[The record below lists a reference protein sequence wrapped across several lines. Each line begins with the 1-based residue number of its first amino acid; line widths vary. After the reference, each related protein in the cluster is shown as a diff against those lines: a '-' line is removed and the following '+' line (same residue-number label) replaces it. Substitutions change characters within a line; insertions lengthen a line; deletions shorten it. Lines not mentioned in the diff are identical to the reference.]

1 LTAEKVLVNS
11 EEFMK
16 LASLKDGRAI
26 VTDGTRFTPLSSLG
40 FSGSML
46 EFVQAGESALENLK
60 TNLAGVGFH
69 ENLEMHALARP
80 IAKPTKVICIGLN
93 YRDHAIE
100 AGMAIPS
107 VPVVFSRF
115 NSTLLDPFEAIGHD
129 SSLTSEL
136 DYEVELVIVIG
147 KTGKRIPKENAM
159 QHVLGYSVCNDVS
172 ARDLQMGKDTS
183 GQWTRG
189 KNVDAT
195 CPIGPWIVCRDEIPD
210 PQNLKLGCSVNGVML
225 QNSSTSEM
233 IFGVEELVYRLSFWF
248 TLEAGDVIITGTPVG
263 VGFARKPPIF
273 LKPGDV
279 AKVWVEGIGE
289 IENKVIEVNA

>member
-1 LTAEKVLVNS
+1 
-11 EEFMK
+11 MK

-26 VTDGTRFTPLSSLG
+26 VTDGTRFTPLASLG

-46 EFVQAGESALENLK
+46 EFVQAGDAALENLK

-69 ENLEMHALARP
+69 ENLELHSLARP
-80 IAKPTKVICIGLN
+80 IARPTKVLCIGLN

-100 AGMAIPS
+100 SGMAIPS

-115 NSTLLDPFEAIGHD
+115 NSTLLDPFEAIEHD
-129 SSLTSEL
+129 SSLTIEL

-147 KTGKRIPKENAM
+147 KTGKRIARESAM

-195 CPIGPWIVCRDEIPD
+195 CPIGPWIVTKDEIPD
-210 PQNLKLGCSVNGVML
+210 PQNLKLGCSVNGVVL

-233 IFGVEELVYRLSFWF
+233 IFGVEELVHRLSFWF

-273 LKPGDV
+273 LKPGDDS
-279 AKVWVEGIGE
+279 KVWVEGIGE
-289 IENKVIEVNA
+289 IENKVVEVNA

>member
-1 LTAEKVLVNS
+1 
-11 EEFMK
+11 MK

-26 VTDGTRFTPLSSLG
+26 VTDGTRFTPLSNLG
-40 FSGSML
+40 FLGSML
-46 EFVQAGESALENLK
+46 EFVQAGETALENIK
-60 TNLAGVGFH
+60 AKLADVGFQ
-69 ENLEMHALARP
+69 EILELYDLARP
-80 IAKPTKVICIGLN
+80 IFKPTKVICIGLN

-107 VPVVFSRF
+107 VPVVFTRF
-115 NSTLLDPFEAIGHD
+115 NSTLLDPFEDIQHD

-147 KTGKRIPKENAM
+147 KTGKRIAKENAM
-159 QHVLGYSVCNDVS
+159 NHVLGYSICNDVS

-195 CPIGPWIVCRDEIPD
+195 CPIGPWIVTKDEIPD
-210 PQNLKLGCSVNGVML
+210 PQNLKLGCTVNGVTL

-233 IFGVEELVYRLSFWF
+233 IFGVEELVHRLSFWF

-279 AKVWVEGIGE
+279 TKVWVEGIGE
-289 IENKVIEVNA
+289 IENKIVEVNA

>member
-1 LTAEKVLVNS
+1 
-11 EEFMK
+11 MK

-26 VTDGTRFTPLSSLG
+26 VTDGTGFTPLSSLG

-46 EFVQAGESALENLK
+46 EFIEAGGMALEHIKGKL
-60 TNLAGVGFH
+60 LVVGFQ
-69 ENLEMHALARP
+69 ENLEMHKLARP

-107 VPVVFSRF
+107 VPVVFTRF
-115 NSTLLDPFEAIGHD
+115 NSTLLDPFEDIGHD

-147 KTGKRIPKENAM
+147 KTGKRIPKELAM

-195 CPIGPWIVCRDEIPD
+195 CPIGPWIVTKDEIPD
-210 PQNLKLGCSVNGVML
+210 PQNLKLGCTVNGVIL

-233 IFGVEELVYRLSFWF
+233 IFGVEELVHRLSFWF

-279 AKVWVEGIGE
+279 TKVWVEGIGE
-289 IENKVIEVNA
+289 IENKIVEVNA

>member
-1 LTAEKVLVNS
+1 
-11 EEFMK
+11 MK

-40 FSGSML
+40 FEGSML
-46 EFVQAGESALENLK
+46 GFIRAGEEVFEEVK
-60 TNLAGVGFH
+60 TNLAGIGFH
-69 ENLEMHALARP
+69 ENLELTDLALPISRP
-80 IAKPTKVICIGLN
+80 PKVICIGLN

-100 AGMAIPS
+100 SGMAIPTQ
-107 VPVVFSRF
+107 PVVFTRF
-115 NSTLLDPFEAIGHD
+115 TTTLIDPFDDVEHD

-136 DYEVELVIVIG
+136 DYEVELVIIIG
-147 KTGKRIPKENAM
+147 KGGKRIAKESAM
-159 QHVLGYSVCNDVS
+159 SHVLGYSVCNDVS
-172 ARDLQMGKDTS
+172 ARDVQMGKDTG

-195 CPIGPWIVCRDEIPD
+195 CPIGPWIVTKDEISD
-210 PQNLKLGCSVNGVML
+210 PQNLKLGCSVNGVTL

-233 IFGVEELVYRLSFWF
+233 IFGVEELVHRLSYWF
-248 TLEAGDVIITGTPVG
+248 TLEAGDTIITGTPVG

-279 AKVWVEGIGE
+279 TKTWVEGVGE
-289 IENKVIEVNA
+289 IENKIVEVNA

>member
-1 LTAEKVLVNS
+1 
-11 EEFMK
+11 MK

-26 VTDGTRFTPLSSLG
+26 VTDGIRFTPLSSLG

-46 EFVQAGESALENLK
+46 EFVQAGGSALEK
-60 TNLAGVGFH
+60 IKAKLAEVGFQ
-69 ENLEMHALARP
+69 ENLEQHNLARP
-80 IAKPTKVICIGLN
+80 IEKPTKVICIGLN

-107 VPVVFSRF
+107 VPVVFTRF
-115 NSTLLDPFEAIGHD
+115 NSTLLDPFEDIEHD

-147 KTGKRIPKENAM
+147 TTGKRIAKENAM
-159 QHVLGYSVCNDVS
+159 QNVLGYSVCNDVS

-195 CPIGPWIVCRDEIPD
+195 CPIGPWIVTKDEIPD
-210 PQNLKLGCSVNGVML
+210 PQNLKLGCTVNGVTL

-233 IFGVEELVYRLSFWF
+233 IFGVEELVHRLSFWF

-279 AKVWVEGIGE
+279 TKVWVEGIGE
-289 IENKVIEVNA
+289 IENKVVEVNA

>member
-1 LTAEKVLVNS
+1 
-11 EEFMK
+11 MK
-16 LASLKDGRAI
+16 LASLKDGRVI
-26 VTDGTRFTPLSSLG
+26 VTDGTRFTPLASLG

-46 EFVQAGESALENLK
+46 EFIQAGEGALEKLRVNLS
-60 TNLAGVGFH
+60 GVGFH
-69 ENLEMHALARP
+69 ENLELHDLARP
-80 IAKPTKVICIGLN
+80 IARPTKVLCIGLN

-100 AGMAIPS
+100 SGMAIPS

-115 NSTLLDPFEAIGHD
+115 NSTLLDPFEEIQHD

-136 DYEVELVIVIG
+136 DYEVELVVVIG
-147 KTGKRIPKENAM
+147 KTGKRIPKDSAM

-195 CPIGPWIVCRDEIPD
+195 CPIGPWIVTRDEIPD
-210 PQNLKLGCSVNGVML
+210 PQNLKLGCSVNGVVL

-233 IFGVEELVYRLSFWF
+233 IFGVEELVHRLSFWF

-273 LKPGDV
+273 LKPNDIS
-279 AKVWVEGIGE
+279 KVWVEGIGE
-289 IENKVIEVNA
+289 IENKIAEVNA

>member
-1 LTAEKVLVNS
+1 
-11 EEFMK
+11 MK

-26 VTDGTRFTPLSSLG
+26 VTDGIRFTPLSSLG

-46 EFVQAGESALENLK
+46 EFVQAGGSALEK
-60 TNLAGVGFH
+60 MKAKLADVGFQ
-69 ENLEMHALARP
+69 ENLELHNLARP
-80 IAKPTKVICIGLN
+80 IEKPTKIICIGLN

-107 VPVVFSRF
+107 VPVVFTRF
-115 NSTLLDPFEAIGHD
+115 NSTLLDPFEDIEHD

-147 KTGKRIPKENAM
+147 TTGKRIAKENAM
-159 QHVLGYSVCNDVS
+159 QNVLGYSVCNDVS

-195 CPIGPWIVCRDEIPD
+195 CPMGPWIVTKDEVPD
-210 PQNLKLGCSVNGVML
+210 PQNLKLGCSVNGVTL

-233 IFGVEELVYRLSFWF
+233 IFGVEELVHRLSFWF

-279 AKVWVEGIGE
+279 TKVWVEGIGE
-289 IENKVIEVNA
+289 IENKVVEVNA

>member
-1 LTAEKVLVNS
+1 
-11 EEFMK
+11 MK

-26 VTDGTRFTPLSSLG
+26 VTDGARYTPLSSLG

-46 EFVQAGESALENLK
+46 EFVQAGETRLEHIKAKLSEVGFLENLELH
-60 TNLAGVGFH
+60 N
-69 ENLEMHALARP
+69 LARP

-100 AGMAIPS
+100 SGMAIPS
-107 VPVVFSRF
+107 VPVVFTRF
-115 NSTLLDPFEAIGHD
+115 NSTLLDPFEDIEHD

-147 KTGKRIPKENAM
+147 KTGKRIAKESAM
-159 QHVLGYSVCNDVS
+159 THVLGYSVCNDVS

-195 CPIGPWIVCRDEIPD
+195 CPIGPWIVTKDEISD
-210 PQNLKLGCSVNGVML
+210 PQNLKLGCTVNGISL

-233 IFGVEELVYRLSFWF
+233 IFGVEELVHRLSFWF
-248 TLEAGDVIITGTPVG
+248 TLEAGDTIITGTPVG

-279 AKVWVEGIGE
+279 TKVWVEGIGE
-289 IENKVIEVNA
+289 IENKIVEVNA

>member
-1 LTAEKVLVNS
+1 
-11 EEFMK
+11 MK

-26 VTDGTRFTPLSSLG
+26 VTDGTRFTPLASLG
-40 FSGSML
+40 FAGTML
-46 EFVQAGESALENLK
+46 EFIQAGEAALENLK

-69 ENLEMHALARP
+69 ENLELHSLARP

-100 AGMAIPS
+100 SGMAIPS
-107 VPVVFSRF
+107 VPVVFTRF
-115 NSTLLDPFEAIGHD
+115 NSTLLDPFDAVEHD

-147 KTGKRIPKENAM
+147 KTGKRIAKESAM

-195 CPIGPWIVCRDEIPD
+195 CPIGPWIVTKDEISD
-210 PQNLKLGCSVNGVML
+210 PQNLKLGCSVNGVVL

-233 IFGVEELVYRLSFWF
+233 IFGVEELVHRLSFWF

-263 VGFARKPPIF
+263 VGFARKPAIF

-279 AKVWVEGIGE
+279 TKVWVEGIGE
-289 IENKVIEVNA
+289 IENKVVEVNA

>member
-1 LTAEKVLVNS
+1 
-11 EEFMK
+11 MK

-40 FSGSML
+40 FEGSML
-46 EFVQAGESALENLK
+46 GFIRAGAEVFEEVK
-60 TNLAGVGFH
+60 TNLAGIGYH
-69 ENLEMHALARP
+69 ENLELRDLALPISRP
-80 IAKPTKVICIGLN
+80 PKVICIGLN
-93 YRDHAIE
+93 YTDHAIE
-100 AGMAIPS
+100 SGMAIPTQ
-107 VPVVFSRF
+107 PVVFTRF
-115 NSTLLDPFEAIGHD
+115 TTTLIDPFDDVEHD

-147 KTGKRIPKENAM
+147 TGGKRIPKESAM
-159 QHVLGYSVCNDVS
+159 SHVLGYSVCNDVS
-172 ARDLQMGKDTS
+172 ARDVQMGKDTG

-195 CPIGPWIVCRDEIPD
+195 CPIGPWIVTKDEIPD
-210 PQNLKLGCSVNGVML
+210 PQNLKLGCSVNGVTL

-233 IFGVEELVYRLSFWF
+233 IFGVEELVHRLSYWF
-248 TLEAGDVIITGTPVG
+248 TLEAGDTIITGTPVG

-279 AKVWVEGIGE
+279 TKTWVEGVGE
-289 IENKVIEVNA
+289 IENKIVEVNA